1 MSTSTP
7 DGAGGAARPTGPVP
21 LLPTGRLLF
30 GAAYYPEY
38 RLPGE
43 PPLRTALGAGGGPGG
58 GLRDDRVR
66 RDLDLMAEAGFTVI
80 RVGESV
86 WSTWEPS
93 DGRFDLDWLEPV
105 LDAAHERGI
114 DAILGTPTYA
124 VPMWL
129 VRRYPELAG
138 RTATGIPMPWGARQ
152 EVDFTHPAFRW
163 HAERVVRAVVGRY
176 LDHPAIT
183 GYQVDNEPG
192 IRLLLN
198 EGVFQR
204 FVDELRERYGTV
216 DELNEA
222 WGLTYWSHRLS
233 TWADLWRP
241 DGNLQP
247 EYDLAWRRFQA
258 SLVTEL
264 IGWQADLVRSLVAPT
279 HPERWVTTCLSVD
292 QVGVADVPLTGRLDV
307 TAGNAYYR
315 MGDHLAHPG
324 TAPMSPDWILDGTWA
339 LYGLADLLWS
349 SRQEPFLVTETNAGS
364 IGHGSTNPLVFDGQ
378 WRQAAWAL
386 VSRGARGIEYW
397 HWRTLHHGTE
407 TFWGG
412 VLPHDGQPGRVYREL
427 SRLGAELAVAGDRV
441 VGSVPDADVAFCYSS
456 DAKFSLGFGTQ
467 APLPA
472 ADGWG
477 DPDSYRRLAMPFYRG
492 AFDAGLQVNTVRP
505 EQLWGDVTG
514 DGAAPE
520 DPARFAARRPVLVV
534 VGQAPMRDADLVWL
548 RDYAAA
554 GGHLIVGPRTGYA
567 DPMGSARTDVK
578 PAGLVEA
585 AGVRYQE
592 FANLEEPVPV
602 LAEALGTGPFR
613 ATAWTEYLEPA
624 DAQVLATYD
633 DRHLGRWPAVTTR
646 EHGAG
651 RVTVVG
657 TVPDQDLARALL
669 AWAVPVPVHGWTGL
683 PPSVRVTTSTHP
695 DGSRTAYVHHW
706 GWGEVTVP
714 VPTDV
719 TDVLDPSV
727 HLAGGDR
734 LPLGPWDVRVLD
746 LAPDRAAGATSDPTT
761 AQEQR

>member
-1 MSTSTP
+1 MRASP
-7 DGAGGAARPTGPVP
+7 PGGAGDASRVSGRAP
-21 LLPTGRLLF
+21 LLSTGRLLF

-43 PPLRTALGAGGGPGG
+43 NPLPTGRGAG
-58 GLRDDRVR
+58 LDDRVR
-66 RDLDLMAEAGFTVI
+66 RDLDLMAGAGFTLI

-93 DGRFDLDWLEPV
+93 DGRFALDWLEPV
-105 LDAAHERGI
+105 LDAAYGRGI
-114 DAILGTPTYA
+114 CAILGTPTYA
-124 VPMWL
+124 IPRWL
-129 VRRYPELAG
+129 ARRYPELAG
-138 RTATGIPMPWGARQ
+138 RTGTTTPMPWGSRQ

-176 LDHPAIT
+176 LDHPAIV

-192 IRLLLN
+192 IRLLFN

-204 FVDELRERYGTV
+204 FVDELRETFGTV
-216 DELNEA
+216 DALNEQ

-241 DGNLQP
+241 DGNLLP

-264 IGWQADLVRSLVAPT
+264 IGWQAELVRSIVLPA
-279 HPERWVTTCLSVD
+279 HPDRWVTTCLSVD
-292 QVGVADVPLTGRLDV
+292 QVGVADVQVTAELDV

-364 IGHGSTNPLVFDGQ
+364 IGHGSTNPQVFDGQ

-397 HWRTLHHGTE
+397 QWRTLHYGSE

-412 VLPHDGQPGRVYREL
+412 VLPHDGRPGRAYREL
-427 SRLGAELAVAGDRV
+427 ARVGAELAAAGPRV
-441 VGSVPDADVAFCYSS
+441 VGSVPDADVAICYSS
-456 DAKFSLGFGTQ
+456 DARFSLGFVTQ

-472 ADGWG
+472 ATGWG
-477 DPDSYRRLAMPFYRG
+477 DPDAYRRLVMPFYRG

-505 EQLWGDVTG
+505 EQLWGEVTG
-514 DGAAPE
+514 G
-520 DPARFAARRPVLVV
+520 DPAPADPADLAARRPVLVV
-534 VGQAPMRDADLVWL
+534 VGQAPMRDEDLDWL
-548 RDYAAA
+548 RAYAAA

-567 DPMGSARTDVK
+567 DALGRARTDVK
-578 PAGLVEA
+578 PSGLAEA
-585 AGVRYQE
+585 AGVHYQE
-592 FANLEEPVPV
+592 FANLEGPVAV
-602 LAEALGTGPFR
+602 EAAELGAGPFR
-613 ATAWTEYLEPA
+613 ATAWSEYLEPD

-633 DRHLGRWPAVTTR
+633 DPHLSAWPAVTTH

-651 RVTVVG
+651 RITVVG
-657 TVPDQDLARALL
+657 TVPDQELARALL
-669 AWAVPVPVHGWTGL
+669 AWAVPRPAHGWPDL
-683 PPSVRVTTSTHP
+683 PPSVRVTTATHP
-695 DGSRTAYVHHW
+695 DGSRGAFVHHW
-706 GWGEVTVP
+706 GWGDVAVP
-714 VPTDV
+714 VPV
-719 TDVLDPSV
+719 PVSDVLDASV
-727 HLAGGDR
+727 RLATGDC

-746 LAPDRAAGATSDPTT
+746 LDPNSERPTSD
-761 AQEQR
+761 QEQP